1 MSDILSKLAPPAGS
15 RKKKKRVGRGP
26 GSGWGKTAG
35 KGMNGQK
42 ARSGGRVARGFEGG
56 QMPLQRRMPKR
67 GFTNIF
73 KKEIVA
79 VNVESLEVFAD
90 GDVVD
95 VVALGKKGL
104 ISKVADGVK
113 ILGKGELTKKL
124 TVRLHAASAGAME
137 KIEKAGGTFELVK
150 NNN

>member
-1 MSDILSKLAPPAGS
+1 MNDILSRLAPPEGS
-15 RKKKKRVGRGP
+15 RKKRKRVGRGP
-26 GSGWGKTAG
+26 GSGYGKTAA

-42 ARSGGRVARGFEGG
+42 SRSGGGIARGFEGG

-73 KKEIVA
+73 KKEIIEI
-79 VNVESLEVFAD
+79 NVERLEVFEND
-90 GDVVD
+90 DVVD
-95 VVALGKKGL
+95 IEALGKKGL

-113 ILGKGELTKKL
+113 VLGKGELTKKL

-137 KIEKAGGTFELVK
+137 KIEKAGGSFEQIGSK
-150 NNN
+150 